1 MNNYGYI
8 IYIMKS
14 DEICKYLGWSV
25 LVLILLYVCI
35 RSLRF
40 QANIIEGLTSKNDSS
55 SDSSGTTT
63 DKDNIADA
71 VKSNTATIADPLLV
85 TKYRSSYE
93 DSIIAME
100 ANVSAALLSEMMN
113 NSDTVSK
120 DPTSIDAQKSIVIMN
135 NLSTYR
141 ETLNRA
147 MNILDSS

>member
-1 MNNYGYI
+1 
-8 IYIMKS
+8 MKS
-14 DEICKYLGWSV
+14 DDICKYLGWSV

-100 ANVSAALLSEMMN
+100 ANVSASLLSEMMN
-113 NSDTVSK
+113 NADTVSK

>member
-8 IYIMKS
+8 YIMNTN
-14 DEICKYLGWSV
+14 DMCKYLGWGV
-25 LVLILLYVCI
+25 LVLLLLLICI

-55 SDSSGTTT
+55 SDESTTT
-63 DKDNIADA
+63 DKDNISDA

-93 DSIIAME
+93 DSIIALE
-100 ANVSAALLSEMMN
+100 ANISAALLSEMMN
-113 NSDTVSK
+113 NADTVSK
-120 DPTSIDAQKSIVIMN
+120 DPTSTDAQKSIIIMN
-135 NLSTYR
+135 NLSTFR

>member
-1 MNNYGYI
+1 
-8 IYIMKS
+8 MKS
-14 DEICKYLGWSV
+14 DDICKYLGWSV

-113 NSDTVSK
+113 NADTVSK